1 MAQAGQAAGA
11 PAVVF
16 GVAPCRPRTEVID
29 YSTKR
34 GYVHFKDATAKLC
47 ETLYDCEP
55 DGFYQFMKSLKMRAK
70 KFGWTET
77 NGILMIPPDPATQN
91 VVKNLLDDYGTISYE
106 AILAKEQTYIDTDC
120 RETQD
125 THMLYECIMNSLT
138 DEGRA
143 KLNIDDDLYTV
154 GTFQRMS
161 GACLLKILIRES
173 HLDSNAT
180 SSMIRFKL
188 SNLDEYLS
196 EIDNDI
202 NKFHKYVKVLID
214 NLHARGETTHD
225 LLANLFKAYAAC
237 SDQTF
242 VKYMSDVQTRW
253 EDDEALT
260 PNQLMQKAAHKF
272 KILKSKDLWEAPSA
286 QDEKITA
293 LESILTD
300 MKNKLKHFK
309 EGKKRGNKS
318 GRNEDSKKQKYEN
331 TKKPSWMFERPK
343 DADLT
348 KPREWNGA
356 KWYYCSTE
364 TGGKCHGIYRKHR
377 PNECRTVQPK
387 SQKAGKGRKGKPNK
401 KKGDNDGNMDVV
413 VAQQAIGDPSSPDD
427 GDVLM
432 GGYETE

>member
-1 MAQAGQAAGA
+1 MAEAGQAVGA
-11 PAVVF
+11 TAVVF
-16 GVAPCRPRTEVID
+16 GVVPCRPRTEVIY

-70 KFGWTET
+70 KFAWTGN
-77 NGILMIPPDPATQN
+77 NGILMIPLDSARPND
-91 VVKNLLDDYGTISYE
+91 VKNLLDNYGTISYE
-106 AILAKEQTYIDTDC
+106 AILAKELTFIDTDC

-143 KLNIDDDLYTV
+143 KLNIGDDMYTV
-154 GTFQRMS
+154 GTNGRIT
-161 GACLLKILIRES
+161 GVCLLKILIRES

-180 SSMIRFKL
+180 STMIRFKL
-188 SNLDEYLS
+188 SNLDDYLS

-225 LLANLFKAYAAC
+225 LIANLFKAYAAC

-242 VKYMSDVQTRW
+242 IKYMSDVQTRW

-260 PNQLMQKAAHKF
+260 PNELMQKAAHKF

-293 LESILTD
+293 LESVLTE
-300 MKNKLKHFK
+300 MKKKLKSRRF
-309 EGKKRGNKS
+309 KKRGNKD
-318 GRNEDSKKQKYEN
+318 GRNDKPSKKQKYKSR
-331 TKKPSWMFERPK
+331 KKPSWMYERPK
-343 DADLT
+343 DTDLT
-348 KPREWNGA
+348 KSRE
-356 KWYYCSTE
+356 
-364 TGGKCHGIYRKHR
+364 
-377 PNECRTVQPK
+377 
-387 SQKAGKGRKGKPNK
+387 
-401 KKGDNDGNMDVV
+401 
-413 VAQQAIGDPSSPDD
+413 
-427 GDVLM
+427 
-432 GGYETE
+432 